1 MSGKHQNVEKTYKK
15 VTQIEH
21 ILMRPDM
28 YIGPVTECEELMWVL

>member
-1 MSGKHQNVEKTYKK
+1 MQSVEKTYKK

-28 YIGPVTECEELMWVL
+28 YIGPCAETEEQMWVL